1 MDFASK
7 VSSTYDKEIKK
18 YQPAIDAVKEAARGK
33 EVIEQLPDKK
43 RDAVEQIN
51 KNETEE
57 FDR

>member
-1 MDFASK
+1 MDFASR

-18 YQPAIDAVKEAARGK
+18 YQSAIDAVKEVARGK

-43 RDAVEQIN
+43 RDTVEQIN
-51 KNETEE
+51 KKETEE

>member
-18 YQPAIDAVKEAARGK
+18 YQSAIDAVKEAAKGK
-33 EVIEQLPDKK
+33 DVIEQLPELK
-43 RDAVEQIN
+43 REKTTKTSKQ
-51 KNETEE
+51 TED